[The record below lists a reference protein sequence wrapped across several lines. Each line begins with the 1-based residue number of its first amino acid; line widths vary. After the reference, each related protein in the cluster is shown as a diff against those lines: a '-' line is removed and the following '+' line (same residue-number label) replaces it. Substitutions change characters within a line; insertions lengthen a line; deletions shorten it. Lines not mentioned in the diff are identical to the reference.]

1 MTSKTD
7 IQHLYIDAKVYNDR
21 VEELYYIN
29 DPARNIRRRPQ
40 TKVWRT
46 DRILGYGSF
55 GEVRLERNQEDGK
68 ERAVKKIKIKSEAL
82 KDSEY
87 EKELKALLEFS
98 KPKASVMKSGCEF
111 ASLWYFS
118 HSLQYRDAGLF
129 VDFFGWFQDESDV
142 FLAMEYV
149 PLGDLE
155 SNVGQ
160 AKKIAEIEARSII
173 EQLLSGLEIMH
184 AESFAHRDLKPQVNG
199 HHDDFLAK
207 YSWLGSF
214 CYRTS
219 WSSTGHPSG
228 GSSLPTLD

>member
-1 MTSKTD
+1 M
-7 IQHLYIDAKVYNDR
+7 
-21 VEELYYIN
+21 
-29 DPARNIRRRPQ
+29 
-40 TKVWRT
+40 
-46 DRILGYGSF
+46 GYGSF

-82 KDSEY
+82 RNSEY

-98 KPKASVMKSGCEF
+98 KPKASVMKSGCQF
-111 ASLWYFS
+111 TSLWYFS
-118 HSLQYRDAGLF
+118 HTLQYREAGLF

-155 SNVGQ
+155 SNVGK

-199 HHDDFLAK
+199 QHNDSLAE
-207 YSWLGSF
+207 YSWLGSS
-214 CYRTS
+214 CRRMS

-228 GSSLPTLD
+228 GLSLPTLD